1 MDFGLLGV
9 HGKVAW
15 GLAAAENK
23 NDLEYVLGLKM
34 VVKIVLAM
42 LMRRNDCVVSN
53 IVIIVSNIFII
64 HCISTTPCSQTRNE
78 S

>member
-9 HGKVAW
+9 HGKVAQ
-15 GLAAAENK
+15 GLVAAENK

-42 LMRRNDCVVSN
+42 LMRRNDCVVSS
-53 IVIIVSNIFII
+53 IVIVVSNIFIMYI
-64 HCISTTPCSQTRNE
+64 
-78 S
+78 

>member
-9 HGKVAW
+9 HGKVAQ
-15 GLAAAENK
+15 GLVAAENK

-53 IVIIVSNIFII
+53 IVIVVSNIFIMYI
-64 HCISTTPCSQTRNE
+64 HMYI
-78 S
+78 

>member
-42 LMRRNDCVVSN
+42 SMRRNDCVVSN
-53 IVIIVSNIFII
+53 IVIIVSNVFIA
-64 HCISTTPCSQTRNE
+64 
-78 S
+78 

>member
-1 MDFGLLGV
+1 MDFGLHGV
-9 HGKVAW
+9 LGKVVLDLVAV
-15 GLAAAENK
+15 ENK

-53 IVIIVSNIFII
+53 IVIVVSNIFIMYI
-64 HCISTTPCSQTRNE
+64 
-78 S
+78 

>member
-9 HGKVAW
+9 HGKVAQ
-15 GLAAAENK
+15 GLVAAENK

-53 IVIIVSNIFII
+53 IVIVVSNTFIMYI
-64 HCISTTPCSQTRNE
+64 
-78 S
+78 

>member
-9 HGKVAW
+9 HGKVAQ
-15 GLAAAENK
+15 GLVAAENK

-42 LMRRNDCVVSN
+42 SMRRNDCVVSN
-53 IVIIVSNIFII
+53 IVIIVSNIFIA
-64 HCISTTPCSQTRNE
+64 
-78 S
+78 

>member
-9 HGKVAW
+9 HGKVAQ
-15 GLAAAENK
+15 GLVAAENK

-42 LMRRNDCVVSN
+42 LMRRNDCVVSS
-53 IVIIVSNIFII
+53 IVIVVSTNIFIMYI
-64 HCISTTPCSQTRNE
+64 
-78 S
+78 

>member
-9 HGKVAW
+9 HGKVAQ
-15 GLAAAENK
+15 GLVAAESK

-42 LMRRNDCVVSN
+42 SMRRNDCVVSN
-53 IVIIVSNIFII
+53 IVIIVSNIFIA
-64 HCISTTPCSQTRNE
+64 
-78 S
+78 

>member
-9 HGKVAW
+9 HGKVAQ
-15 GLAAAENK
+15 GLVAAENK
-23 NDLEYVLGLKM
+23 NDLEHVLTLKM

-53 IVIIVSNIFII
+53 IAIVVSNIFIMYI
-64 HCISTTPCSQTRNE
+64 
-78 S
+78 

>member
-9 HGKVAW
+9 HGKVAQ
-15 GLAAAENK
+15 GLVAAENK

-53 IVIIVSNIFII
+53 IVIVVSNIFIMYI
-64 HCISTTPCSQTRNE
+64 
-78 S
+78 

>member
-9 HGKVAW
+9 HGKVAQ
-15 GLAAAENK
+15 GLVAAENK

-53 IVIIVSNIFII
+53 IVIIVSNIFIA
-64 HCISTTPCSQTRNE
+64 
-78 S
+78 